1 MSKRVYV
8 SIDIT
13 ITTAQEETPVS
24 LRIQVSAATVKAVHA
39 KLQQAYLKD
48 DVRLVRRT
56 TALIDLLVHHVPMAV
71 LCERWCLSS
80 SCLYDWQRAFLLH
93 GLESLRYRHSGGR
106 RPKLTPKQRQRL
118 VELLEAGPLVVGCET
133 ACWDAV
139 LIRVLIWREFGVLY
153 NRQYVCTLLHNLG
166 FSFQK
171 ARFVS
176 DHLDTVKRL
185 VWLEQKWP
193 TIVRAAKRRRGL
205 ILFEDE
211 ASFAQWGSLS
221 YTWARR
227 GQQPE
232 VPTSGKRKGYKVF
245 GAIEYFSGRL
255 FSQGIEGRFNSES
268 YQAFLQMILAQTT
281 HHLFLIHDGARYHT
295 SASTQAFLV
304 VHSDRITAEPLPSY
318 SPDYNPIE
326 YLWKKTKK
334 RATHNKYFKE
344 FAALTASVEKALA
357 YFATHPDT
365 VLGLFG
371 RYCEESGLALQQAA

>member
-1 MSKRVYV
+1 MSKRVYA
-8 SIDIT
+8 SIDIAVT
-13 ITTAQEETPVS
+13 MAQEDTPVS
-24 LRIQVSAATVKAVHA
+24 LRIQVSAATVKALHA

-56 TALIDLLVHHVPMAV
+56 TVLIDLLVHHVPMAV
-71 LCERWCLSS
+71 LCERWGLSC
-80 SCLYDWQRAFLLH
+80 SCLYDWQRAFVLH
-93 GLESLRYRHSGGR
+93 GMESLHYRHSGGR
-106 RPKLTPKQRQRL
+106 RPKLTPKQKQRL
-118 VELLEAGPLVVGCET
+118 VALVEAGPLVVGCET

-176 DHLDTVKRL
+176 DHLDTAKRL
-185 VWLEQKWP
+185 AWLEQKWP
-193 TIVRAAKRRRGL
+193 RILRAAKRRQGL
-205 ILFEDE
+205 ILVEDE
-211 ASFAQWGSLS
+211 ASFAPWGSLS
-221 YTWARR
+221 STWARR

-281 HHLFLIHDGARYHT
+281 QHLFLIHDGARYHT
-295 SASTQAFLV
+295 SASTQAFLAA
-304 VHSDRITAEPLPSY
+304 HSERITEHPLPSY
-318 SPDYNPIE
+318 SPDDNPIE
-326 YLWKKTKK
+326 YLWRKTKK

-344 FAALTASVEKALA
+344 FAALTVSVEKALA
-357 YFATHPDT
+357 YFAIHPDT

-371 RYCEESGLALQQAA
+371 HYCEESGLELQQAA

>member
-1 MSKRVYV
+1 MNKWVYA
-8 SIDIT
+8 SRDIAV
-13 ITTAQEETPVS
+13 TTAQEDTPVS
-24 LRIQVSAATVKAVHA
+24 LRIQVSAATVKALHT

-56 TALIDLLVHHVPMAV
+56 TVLIDLLVHHVPMAV
-71 LCERWCLSS
+71 LCERWGLST

-93 GLESLRYRHSGGR
+93 GLESLRYRHGGGR
-106 RPKLTPKQRQRL
+106 RSKLTPKQKQRL

-193 TIVRAAKRRRGL
+193 RILRAAKRRRGL

-334 RATHNKYFKE
+334 QATHNKYFKE
-344 FAALTASVEKALA
+344 FAALTVSVEKALA

-371 RYCEESGLALQQAA
+371 RYCEESGLELQQAV

>member
-1 MSKRVYV
+1 MSNRGYFFLKNFV
-8 SIDIT
+8 IPE
-13 ITTAQEETPVS
+13 QEDTPVS
-24 LRIQVSAATVKAVHA
+24 IRMQVSSATVKALHT

-48 DVRLVRRT
+48 DMRLVRRT
-56 TALIDLLVHHVPMAV
+56 TVLIDMLVHQGPLPV
-71 LCERWCLSS
+71 LCERWSLSA

-93 GLESLRYRHSGGR
+93 GLDSLVYRHSGGR
-106 RPKLTPKQRQRL
+106 RPKLSPRQKKRL
-118 VELLEAGPLVVGCET
+118 VELIEAGPLVVGCET

-166 FSFQK
+166 FSLQK

-245 GAIEYFSGRL
+245 GAIEYVSGRL

-268 YQAFLQMILAQTT
+268 YQGFLQMLLE
-281 HHLFLIHDGARYHT
+281 H
-295 SASTQAFLV
+295 
-304 VHSDRITAEPLPSY
+304 
-318 SPDYNPIE
+318 
-326 YLWKKTKK
+326 
-334 RATHNKYFKE
+334 
-344 FAALTASVEKALA
+344 
-357 YFATHPDT
+357 
-365 VLGLFG
+365 
-371 RYCEESGLALQQAA
+371 